1 MGWEKIDKIKIG
13 EEREFIPIKEEI
25 ELMLE
30 TEMKRISMIMQE
42 KKKNILKMNN
52 IGSKDQIL
60 IINNKMIL
68 I

>member
-1 MGWEKIDKIKIG
+1 MKDKIKIG

-42 KKKNILKMNN
+42 KNKNILKMNN